1 MTVYREL
8 LFDDDNLAELDRHNI
23 TEADVITVMQEEPKF
38 FRNKR
43 GRAGTRL
50 MIGPDSSG
58 RILAVPII
66 ETPVGGVWRPI
77 TAWPANEAQKTRWR
91 QAK

>member
-1 MTVYREL
+1 MPVYREFQ
-8 LFDDDNLAELDRHNI
+8 FDDGNLAELDRHNI
-23 TEADVITVMQEEPKF
+23 SFEDVLAVLYGEPKF
-38 FRNKR
+38 FRNRR

-50 MIGPDSSG
+50 MVGPDSSG

-66 ETPVGGVWRPI
+66 ETSVEGVWRPI
-77 TAWPANEAQKTRWR
+77 TAWLASEAQKTRWR

>member
-38 FRNKR
+38 YRTNE
-43 GRAGTRL
+43 GA
-50 MIGPDSSG
+50 
-58 RILAVPII
+58 
-66 ETPVGGVWRPI
+66 
-77 TAWPANEAQKTRWR
+77 PAPGS
-91 QAK
+91 

>member
-1 MTVYREL
+1 MPLYREL
-8 LFDDDNLAELDRHNI
+8 LFDDGNLAQLDRHNI
-23 TEADVITVMQEEPKF
+23 SFEDVVAVLHGDPKF

-50 MIGPDSSG
+50 MIGTDRSG

-66 ETPVGGVWRPI
+66 ETPVKGVWRPI
-77 TAWPANEAQKTRWR
+77 TAWPATESQQTKWR

>member
-1 MTVYREL
+1 MPLYREF
-8 LFDDDNLAELDRHNI
+8 LFDDGNLAELDRHNI
-23 TEADVITVMQEEPKF
+23 AFEDVVAVLHGDPRF
-38 FRNKR
+38 FRNSR

-50 MIGPDSSG
+50 MVGPDSSG

-66 ETPVGGVWRPI
+66 ETPLEGVWRPI
-77 TAWPANEAQKTRWR
+77 TAWPASEAQKTRWR